1 LKKAAILL
9 LYWVFA
15 YFANSQTGHLN
26 NYTISGQLSDSVNG
40 QVLAYASLYIKELKR
55 SALTDENGNFQ
66 INNIKKGNYT
76 LQIAYLGYHPTN
88 IRIKVEKDI
97 SLKIQLVNELN
108 HLHEF
113 IVMGQH
119 DDNFISSKSVIK
131 IENIERSRGQ
141 NFVDLLRSIAGVSS
155 LNSGPGIAKPVIRGL
170 HSNRVV
176 TLNNDIRLED
186 QQWGADHGPEVD
198 PFSIGKVEVI
208 KGASGLQY
216 GAEAIGGV
224 VKLASREYLKNKGI
238 QGEWMANGFSNN
250 RQLSSSMLLEG
261 NHLKSQALKWRSQA
275 SYTKAGD
282 AQTADYVMNNTGFNE
297 LNLSTALQ
305 YEFKKLN
312 MEASQSFYRSEIGI
326 LKSSHIHNQTDLLRV
341 INNGSPLVVSPY
353 SYNIG
358 RPKQEVNHQVYAL
371 KLSYQFAKSKL
382 SYALSQQINN
392 RKEYDVLV
400 SWNNNNVNQNSAAYD
415 LTLTSWQND
424 LKFETQTQ
432 HNLSYSIGASWM
444 YQGNYATGKQ
454 FFIPNFIA
462 NTYGAY
468 AVSKYSK
475 KRWYAELGLRYDVRN
490 QSRYINQNNQVL
502 SNDLSYQNI
511 SFAAGLS
518 YQLNSE
524 WKLSSN
530 ASSAWRPPGINEL
543 YADGLHA
550 ALATYEKGNAN
561 LQAERSYN
569 FEMGIKHQN
578 EKWQAEFNLFRNY
591 MDNYIYRLPTKT
603 IVTNFR
609 GSFPLF
615 EWSQTN
621 AVIYGSELLFNYSIN
636 KNFLA
641 SLNASFLYA
650 DDISYARPLI
660 FIPANRSKLSLNY
673 EKDAIGKIQK
683 LFFTA
688 SYTFVSQQNRYPDS
702 LDWTAPP
709 AAYAL
714 FDINAGLQININK
727 QPIKISLGIQNVF
740 DVVYRDYLSR
750 YRYFSLDP
758 GRNLIVRIVVPFAIL
773 SKL

>member
-1 LKKAAILL
+1 MIALCLLFAFKANTQIQQS
-9 LYWVFA
+9 
-15 YFANSQTGHLN
+15 NT
-26 NYTISGQLSDSVNG
+26 YTISGIVSDSANS
-40 QVLAYASLYIKELKR
+40 QALPYASLYIKELKR
-55 SALTDENGNFQ
+55 TTLTDENGNFQ
-66 INNIKKGNYT
+66 IGGIRKGSYT
-76 LQIAYLGYHPTN
+76 LQIAYLGYHPAN
-88 IRIKVEKDI
+88 FRIKVEKDI
-97 SLKIQLVNELN
+97 FVQIQLANEIN

-113 IVMGQH
+113 VVMSH
-119 DDNFISSKSVIK
+119 HEDNTISSKTTIK
-131 IENIERSRGQ
+131 LDNIERNRGQ
-141 NFVDLLRSIAGVSS
+141 NFVDLLKNVAGVNS
-155 LNSGPGIAKPVIRGL
+155 LNSGPGIAKPVIRGM

-224 VKLASREYLKNKGI
+224 VKITSREYLKNKGF

-250 RQLSSSMLLEG
+250 RQLSSSIVLEG
-261 NHLKSQALKWRSQA
+261 NHLKAQALKWRSQA

-305 YEFKKLN
+305 YQFKKLN
-312 MEASQSFYRSEIGI
+312 MEASQSYYQSEIGI

-341 INNGSPLVVSPY
+341 INNGSPLVVTPY
-353 SYNIG
+353 SYSIG

-400 SWNNNNVNQNSAAYD
+400 SWNNNSVNQSEPAYD

-432 HNLSYSIGASWM
+432 HNWSHSVGASWM
-444 YQGNYATGKQ
+444 YQGNYAVGKQ

-462 NTYGAY
+462 NTFGVY
-468 AVSKYSK
+468 AISKYA
-475 KRWYAELGLRYDVRN
+475 RRRRYAELGCRLDNRD
-490 QSRYINQNNQVL
+490 QTRYINQNNQVL

-511 SFAAGLS
+511 SFAAGIL
-518 YQLNSE
+518 YQLTSA
-524 WKLSSN
+524 WKLNSN
-530 ASSAWRPPGINEL
+530 ISSAWRPPSINEL

-550 ALATYEKGNAN
+550 ALATYERGNPN
-561 LQAERSYN
+561 LKAERSYN
-569 FEMGIKHQN
+569 VEIGIKHQN
-578 EKWQAEFNLFRNY
+578 EMCQAEFNLFRNY

-621 AVIYGSELLFNYSIN
+621 AVIYGSELLFNYQIN
-636 KNFLA
+636 KNFSA
-641 SLNASFLYA
+641 NLNASFLYA
-650 DDISYARPLI
+650 DDIRHARPLI
-660 FIPANRSKLSLNY
+660 FIPANRSKLSLSY
-673 EKDAIGKIQK
+673 EKDAIGKFQK
-683 LFFTA
+683 LFITA

-714 FDINAGLQININK
+714 FDINAGFQFIFKK
-727 QPIKISLGIQNVF
+727 QPIKISMGIQNLF
-740 DVVYRDYLSR
+740 DSAYRDYLSR

-758 GRNLIVRIVVPFAIL
+758 GRNIILRVIVPFSIL
-773 SKL
+773 SKH